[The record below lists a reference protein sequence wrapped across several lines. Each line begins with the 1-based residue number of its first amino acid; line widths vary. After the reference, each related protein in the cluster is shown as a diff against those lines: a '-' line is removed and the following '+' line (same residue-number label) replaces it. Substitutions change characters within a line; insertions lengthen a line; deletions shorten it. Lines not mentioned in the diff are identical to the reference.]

1 MSDVF
6 RLGMIGLD
14 TSHCIAFTRIFHDP
28 DAAEELRGFRVVAGY
43 PSFSEDLSFSAER
56 ISQYKSELSEKFGVA
71 MTESIPALLAQV
83 DGVLLTSVDG
93 RRHLAELRPVLEARK
108 PVYIDKPFAAGLAD
122 AKEMARLIKQSKVP
136 CFSASSL
143 RFDSAFADF
152 QATRGPEAATRPA
165 DAPLTAPQVFG
176 CDAYSPA
183 ALEPTN
189 PGFFWYGI
197 HGVEILYTIMGRGCK
212 RVQCSSTEDGDLAVG
227 VWEGGRI
234 GTMRGIRKGAKRY
247 GAAVLLEEGFE
258 CRPAQG
264 DFYRGLCVA
273 ITEMFRT
280 GHVPVP
286 IDETLELCAY
296 IEAAWQSSQH
306 DGDEIEIDL

>member
-1 MSDVF
+1 MSEVF

-14 TSHCIAFTRIFHDP
+14 TSHCIAFTRIFQNP
-28 DAAEELRGFRVVAGY
+28 DAPEGLQGIRVVAGY
-43 PSFSEDLSFSAER
+43 PSFSPDLSYSADR
-56 ISQYKSELSEKFGVA
+56 VGQYTTELRDNLGVTI
-71 MTESIPALLAQV
+71 TESIPEMLEQV

-108 PVYIDKPFAAGLAD
+108 PVYIDKPFSASLAD
-122 AKEMARLIKQSKVP
+122 AKEMTRLIKESNVP

-143 RFDSAFADF
+143 RFDSAYADF

-165 DAPLTAPQVFG
+165 DDPLTGPRVFG

-183 ALEPTN
+183 GLEPTN

-197 HGVEILYTIMGRGCK
+197 HGVEILYTIMGQGCK
-212 RVQCSSTEDGDLAVG
+212 RVQCSSTDDGDMAVG
-227 VWEGGRI
+227 VWEDGRI
-234 GTMRGIRKGAKRY
+234 GTMRGIRKGPGRF
-247 GAAVLLEEGFE
+247 GAAVLLDGGVE

-264 DFYRGLCVA
+264 DYYQGLCIA
-273 ITEMFRT
+273 MATMFHT
-280 GHVPVP
+280 GHVPIP

-296 IEAAWQSSQH
+296 IDAAWQSSQRG
-306 DGDEIEIDL
+306 GDEIEIDL